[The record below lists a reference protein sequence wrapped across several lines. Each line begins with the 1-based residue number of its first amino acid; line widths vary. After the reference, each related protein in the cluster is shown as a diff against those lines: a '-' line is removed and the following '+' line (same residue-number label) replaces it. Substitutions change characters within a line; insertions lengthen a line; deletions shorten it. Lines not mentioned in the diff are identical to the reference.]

1 MVTMLARGLARR
13 GHQVTV
19 CTTDVCDASARLQRP
34 AAHGRFQPWTSG
46 GESGNVATRVFPN
59 VSNRAAYHGQCFL
72 PCGLGAY
79 LRQHAAEFDVGH
91 LHACRNVPGV
101 LAARHLRRVGV
112 PYVLAP
118 NGTAPRIER
127 RQLAKQIFDFLAGRR
142 VMIGA
147 ARLIAVSDA
156 ERRDLERV
164 AGDPEAIRIVP
175 NSIDVDE
182 FDPPVERGEFRRRAG
197 LGEAPVVLF
206 LGKITPRKRLDVV
219 VKAFAQLTHR
229 NARLVIAGNDMGSV
243 GSARSLVRRLGLSSR
258 TLFTG
263 LLAGRERLEA
273 LADAD
278 VLVYPSER
286 EVFGLVPLES
296 LLCGTP
302 VVVGDDSGCGEVV
315 RSTGGGLLVP
325 IGDPAALAIAI
336 DDVLAH
342 GSSWRAAAAAA
353 AHVARATYNSDIVC
367 AQLER
372 VYEEMTA

>member
-1 MVTMLARGLARR
+1 MLAHGLSQR

-34 AAHGRFQPWTSG
+34 ATHGRFQPWKSD
-46 GESGNVATRVFPN
+46 GEPGNVATRVFPN
-59 VSNRAAYHGQCFL
+59 VSNRAAYHRQCFL

-101 LAARHLRRVGV
+101 LASRHLRRAGV

-127 RQLAKQIFDFLAGRR
+127 RQLAKHIFDVLAGRR
-142 VMIGA
+142 VISGA
-147 ARLIAVSDA
+147 ARLIAVSNA

-164 AGDPEAIRIVP
+164 GADPDAIRIVP
-175 NSIDVDE
+175 NAIDVDE
-182 FDPPVERGEFRRRAG
+182 FDPPVQSGEFRRRAG
-197 LGEAPVVLF
+197 LGQAPIVLF

-219 VKAFAQLTHR
+219 IRAFAQLAHQD
-229 NARLVIAGNDMGSV
+229 ARLVIAGNDMGSV
-243 GSARSLVRRLGLSSR
+243 GSARTLVRRLGLSSR
-258 TLFTG
+258 ALFTG

-278 VLVYPSER
+278 VLVYPSEH

-302 VVVGDDSGCGEVV
+302 VVVGDDSGCAEVI
-315 RSTGGGLLVP
+315 RSTGGGRLVP
-325 IGDPAALAIAI
+325 IGDAAALTNAIEDMLGHHSA
-336 DDVLAH
+336 
-342 GSSWRAAAAAA
+342 WRAAAAAA
-353 AHVARATYNSDIVC
+353 ARVTRDLYNSDIVC
-367 AQLER
+367 ARLER
-372 VYEEMTA
+372 VYEEVTA